1 MEIIKEIKEYC
12 DKDKEGFVIVTDKQ
26 KIKILID
33 SYQSCCE
40 QWGYITSEDDF
51 EDYIGSELLEI
62 SLTDDALQSTILKL
76 AADGVSS
83 EYTDCMFINVNTS
96 KGLLQFTLYNSHN
109 GYYSHRATIRST
121 QLTADTHL

>member
-12 DKDKEGFVIVTDKQ
+12 DKDEEGFVIVTNKQ
-26 KIKILID
+26 EIEILID
-33 SYQSCCE
+33 SYQACCE
-40 QWGYITSEDDF
+40 KWGYITSEDDF

-62 SLTDDALQSTILKL
+62 SLADDALQSTILKL

-109 GYYSHRATIRST
+109 GYYFHRATIRST